1 MRFPPRGNDP
11 AVSTLHDRYQS
22 NYFFDTLIDI
32 PLNISPMPLFCI
44 IPILLNLSECSQ
56 PCGLPERRRRLLVQ
70 GFSRLRAASR
80 LTAHCL
86 LPGQAG
92 WGAPMCGQ
100 LRVGHSLVGVFL
112 AGGGWRVSLRPIN
125 SSLTEHCRERSHA
138 PVAFCAQ
145 HHPGGFTVC
154 PYGQEQETIRMV
166 DVISRETAQCQ
177 HLNCQYRFIYLGAK
191 LSGSIRLKFN
201 YLLV

>member
-1 MRFPPRGNDP
+1 MLFRFSWIWVDALSRAG
-11 AVSTLHDRYQS
+11 
-22 NYFFDTLIDI
+22 
-32 PLNISPMPLFCI
+32 
-44 IPILLNLSECSQ
+44 LL
-56 PCGLPERRRRLLVQ
+56 ERRRRLLAP

-80 LTAHCL
+80 LTARCL

-112 AGGGWRVSLRPIN
+112 AGGGWRVSLGPIN
-125 SSLTEHCRERSHA
+125 SSLTEHCGERSHA
-138 PVAFCAQ
+138 LVASCTQ

-154 PYGQEQETIRMV
+154 PYGQEQETIRME
-166 DVISRETAQCQ
+166 DVISGETAHCQ
-177 HLNCQYRFIYLGAK
+177 HLNCQHRFIYLWAK
-191 LSGSIRLKFN
+191 LSGSIGLKFN